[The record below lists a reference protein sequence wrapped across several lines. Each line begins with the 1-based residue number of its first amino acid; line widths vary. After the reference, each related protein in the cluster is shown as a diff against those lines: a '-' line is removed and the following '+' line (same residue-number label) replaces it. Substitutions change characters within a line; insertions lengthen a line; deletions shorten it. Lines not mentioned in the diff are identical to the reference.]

1 MAEKENTMMIACI
14 SLATALC
21 KIYLIFVGNQ
31 GDGQRY
37 DIFNLFLSATR

>member
-14 SLATALC
+14 SLAKALC
-21 KIYLIFVGNQ
+21 KIYLIFVENQ
-31 GDGQRY
+31 DGQRY